1 MNPDR
6 SAFVL
11 DNLPDLVVDNEDE
24 QSSLIFGDGF
34 GPITDLETGPDGYL
48 YVLSH
53 DDGIIY
59 RIVPS
64 SSALSSSPTT
74 GADEPTSAMSPIEEQ
89 GQDDQAEEDSTNDDN
104 ENGDENN

>member
-6 SAFVL
+6 SGLVL
-11 DNLPDLVVDNEDE
+11 DNIPDLVVDNEQE
-24 QSSLIFGDGF
+24 LSSILFGNGF

-48 YVLSH
+48 YVLSY

-64 SSALSSSPTT
+64 SVLSSS
-74 GADEPTSAMSPIEEQ
+74 SAAGTAETAVPASPIDEQEQEEQ
-89 GQDDQAEEDSTNDDN
+89 DEEESASDGE
-104 ENGDENN
+104 ENGDDENN